1 MRIVSYL
8 PALAACAVLWPS
20 VTAYAGQDT
29 FEADVNSFFSESMS
43 DSEALAKA
51 ESIKNDTDEIGS
63 VFGASAQAKVTDVLT
78 AYENEKYAYLTEGE
92 EPASDSGF
100 LPEWQA
106 QKEYIAEGLPDG
118 ASVDTLVPRWCV
130 TACQTGPDGQMQIYV
145 QEWDTESYTA
155 SGHAGNTTACMYE
168 YYMYLTDTGDSYT
181 ITKAD
186 GQYFRSYE
194 DSDDGGT
201 LGHVSGGVLVGGSDG
216 LVGAAQVTYN
226 PAAAIAYADRWAMS
240 ANTGSYVFHNGV
252 DCANFVSQCL
262 FAGGLPQSSTWKPES
277 VAWVNCQAQQSY
289 FGSLYSAPVT
299 ASASTVKIGN
309 PVYYDW
315 TGDGHYD
322 HTAICVGTDAAGNPI
337 VDAHTNARYHVSW
350 DMKASARTTSET
362 IDIAGAL
369 GGNSAPSVTP
379 TPKPSTPSS
388 NGQTT
393 LNGTDYAPVYDFS
406 YYINTYPDLKAA
418 YGNNPA
424 GALLHFV
431 TYGTKEGR
439 QGSSSFSIQV
449 YKENYADLRAAFGNN
464 LASYYLHYIQY
475 GKREG
480 RNATSEIESK
490 AETTLNGI
498 DYSAVY
504 DFNYYISKYPDIK
517 AAYGNNPAGALRHFV
532 TYGMDEGRQ
541 GSASFY
547 VWYYRGNYADL
558 IMAYGDDLKP
568 YYLHYVRFG
577 QKEGRVA
584 TRKIPTNVMF
594 YDGVDYANV
603 YDFCYYTKRY
613 PDIMAAFGHDPA
625 GAIRHFI
632 QYGIKEGR
640 QAESSFNVISYQNNY
655 PDLRA
660 AFGTSASDLM
670 KYVIHYLT
678 HGKAEHRSGL

>member
-1 MRIVSYL
+1 MRIFTYL
-8 PALAACAVLWPS
+8 PALAACALLWPS

-29 FEADVNSFFSESMS
+29 FEADVNSFFAESLS

-51 ESIKNDTDEIGS
+51 ESIQNDTDEIGT

-168 YYMYLTDTGDSYT
+168 YYMYLTDTGDSYA

-262 FAGGLPQSSTWKPES
+262 FAGGLPQSSTWKLES

-431 TYGTKEGR
+431 TYGMKEGR
-439 QGSSSFSIQV
+439 QGSSSFSVQV

-660 AFGTSASDLM
+660 AFGTDSSDLV
-670 KYVIHYLT
+670 KYVMHYLKF
-678 HGKAEHRSGL
+678 GKSEGRSGL

>member
-393 LNGTDYAPVYDFS
+393 LNGTDYVPVYDFS

-431 TYGTKEGR
+431 TYGMKEGR
-439 QGSSSFSIQV
+439 QGSSSFSVQV

-660 AFGTSASDLM
+660 AFGTDSSDLV
-670 KYVIHYLT
+670 KYVMHYLKF
-678 HGKAEHRSGL
+678 GKSEGRSGL

>member
-379 TPKPSTPSS
+379 TPNPSTPSS

-431 TYGTKEGR
+431 TYGMKEGR
-439 QGSSSFSIQV
+439 QGSSSFSVQV

-660 AFGTSASDLM
+660 AFGTDSSDLV
-670 KYVIHYLT
+670 KYVMHYLKF
-678 HGKAEHRSGL
+678 GKSEGRSGL

>member
-431 TYGTKEGR
+431 TYGMKEGR
-439 QGSSSFSIQV
+439 QGSSSFSVQV

-558 IMAYGDDLKP
+558 ILAYGDDLKP
-568 YYLHYVRFG
+568 YYLHYVAYG
-577 QKEGRVA
+577 QREGRVA
-584 TRKIPTNVMF
+584 TRKIATNVMF

-613 PDIMAAFGHDPA
+613 PDIMNAFGHDPA

-632 QYGIKEGR
+632 QYGIKEDR

-678 HGKAEHRSGL
+678 YGKAEHRSGL

>member
-155 SGHAGNTTACMYE
+155 SGYAGNTTACMYE

-431 TYGTKEGR
+431 TYGMKEGR
-439 QGSSSFSIQV
+439 QGSSSFSVQV

-558 IMAYGDDLKP
+558 ILAYGDDLKP

-594 YDGVDYANV
+594 YEGTDYANV

-660 AFGTSASDLM
+660 AFGTDSSDLV
-670 KYVIHYLT
+670 KYVMHYLKF
-678 HGKAEHRSGL
+678 GKSEGRSGL

>member
-100 LPEWQA
+100 LLEWQA

-379 TPKPSTPSS
+379 TPKPSTLSS

-424 GALLHFV
+424 GALLHFL
-431 TYGTKEGR
+431 TFGMKEGR
-439 QGSSSFSIQV
+439 QGSASFNVQA
-449 YKENYADLRAAFGNN
+449 YKENYADLRAAFGNH
-464 LASYYLHYIQY
+464 LASYYIHYIQC

-660 AFGTSASDLM
+660 AFGTDSSDLV
-670 KYVIHYLT
+670 KYVMHYLKF
-678 HGKAEHRSGL
+678 GKSEGRSGL

>member
-431 TYGTKEGR
+431 TYGMKEGR
-439 QGSSSFSIQV
+439 QGSSSFSVQV

-558 IMAYGDDLKP
+558 ILAYGDDLKP
-568 YYLHYVRFG
+568 YYLHYVAYG
-577 QKEGRVA
+577 QREGRVA
-584 TRKIPTNVMF
+584 TRKIATNVMF

-613 PDIMAAFGHDPA
+613 PDIMNAFGHDPA

-660 AFGTSASDLM
+660 AFGTASDLM

-678 HGKAEHRSGL
+678 YGKAEHRSGL

>member
-226 PAAAIAYADRWAMS
+226 PAATIAYADRWAMS

-431 TYGTKEGR
+431 TYGMKEGR
-439 QGSSSFSIQV
+439 QGSSSFSVQV

-558 IMAYGDDLKP
+558 ILAYGDDLKP
-568 YYLHYVRFG
+568 YYLHYVAYG
-577 QKEGRVA
+577 QREGRVA
-584 TRKIPTNVMF
+584 TRKIATNVMF

-613 PDIMAAFGHDPA
+613 PDIMNAFGHDPA

-660 AFGTSASDLM
+660 AFRTSASDLM

-678 HGKAEHRSGL
+678 YGKAEHRSGL

>member
-226 PAAAIAYADRWAMS
+226 PAATIAYADRWAMS

-393 LNGTDYAPVYDFS
+393 LNGTDYVPVYDFS

-431 TYGTKEGR
+431 TYGMKEGR
-439 QGSSSFSIQV
+439 QGSSSFSVQV

-558 IMAYGDDLKP
+558 ILAYGDDLKP
-568 YYLHYVRFG
+568 YYLHYVAYG
-577 QKEGRVA
+577 QREGRVA
-584 TRKIPTNVMF
+584 TRKIATNVMF

-613 PDIMAAFGHDPA
+613 PDIMNAFGHDPA

-632 QYGIKEGR
+632 QYGIKEDR

-678 HGKAEHRSGL
+678 YGKAEHRSGL

>member
-226 PAAAIAYADRWAMS
+226 PAATIAYADRWAMS

-431 TYGTKEGR
+431 TYGMKEGR
-439 QGSSSFSIQV
+439 QGSSSFSVQV

-558 IMAYGDDLKP
+558 ILAYGDDLKP
-568 YYLHYVRFG
+568 YYLHYVAYG
-577 QKEGRVA
+577 QREGRVA
-584 TRKIPTNVMF
+584 TRKIATNVMF

-613 PDIMAAFGHDPA
+613 PDIMNAFGHDPA

-660 AFGTSASDLM
+660 AFGTDSSDLV
-670 KYVIHYLT
+670 KYVMHYLKF
-678 HGKAEHRSGL
+678 GKSEGRSGL

>member
-29 FEADVNSFFSESMS
+29 FEADVNSFFSESLS

-431 TYGTKEGR
+431 TYGMKEGR
-439 QGSSSFSIQV
+439 QGSSSFSVQV

-558 IMAYGDDLKP
+558 ILAYGDDLKP
-568 YYLHYVRFG
+568 YYLHYVAYG
-577 QKEGRVA
+577 QREGRVA
-584 TRKIPTNVMF
+584 TRKIATNVMF

-613 PDIMAAFGHDPA
+613 PDIMNAFGHDPA

-678 HGKAEHRSGL
+678 YGKAEHRSGL

>member
-226 PAAAIAYADRWAMS
+226 PVAAIAYADRWAMS

-379 TPKPSTPSS
+379 TPNPSTPSS

-431 TYGTKEGR
+431 TYGMKEGR
-439 QGSSSFSIQV
+439 QGSSSFSVQV

-558 IMAYGDDLKP
+558 ILAYGDDLKP
-568 YYLHYVRFG
+568 YYLHYVAYG
-577 QKEGRVA
+577 QREGRVA
-584 TRKIPTNVMF
+584 TRKIATNVMF

-613 PDIMAAFGHDPA
+613 PDIMNAFGHDPA

-678 HGKAEHRSGL
+678 YGKAEHRSGL

>member
-379 TPKPSTPSS
+379 TPNPSTPSS

-431 TYGTKEGR
+431 TYGMKEGR
-439 QGSSSFSIQV
+439 QGSSSFSVQV

-613 PDIMAAFGHDPA
+613 PDIMDAFGHDPA

-660 AFGTSASDLM
+660 AFGTDSSDLV
-670 KYVIHYLT
+670 KYVMHYLKF
-678 HGKAEHRSGL
+678 GKSEGRSGL

>member
-1 MRIVSYL
+1 MRIFTYL
-8 PALAACAVLWPS
+8 PALAACALLWPS

-29 FEADVNSFFSESMS
+29 FEADVNSFFAESLS

-51 ESIKNDTDEIGS
+51 ESIQNDTDEIGT
-63 VFGASAQAKVTDVLT
+63 VFGASTQKEVTSVLT
-78 AYENEKYAYLTEGE
+78 DYENEKYAYLMDGTE
-92 EPASDSGF
+92 PSQYSAF
-100 LPEWQA
+100 LSEWQA

-379 TPKPSTPSS
+379 TPNPSMPSS

-431 TYGTKEGR
+431 TYGMKEGR
-439 QGSSSFSIQV
+439 QGSSSFSVQV

-660 AFGTSASDLM
+660 AFGTDSSDLV
-670 KYVIHYLT
+670 KYVMHYLKF
-678 HGKAEHRSGL
+678 GKSEGRSGL

>member
-379 TPKPSTPSS
+379 TPNPSTPSS

-431 TYGTKEGR
+431 TYGMKEGR
-439 QGSSSFSIQV
+439 QGSSSFSVQV

-558 IMAYGDDLKP
+558 ILAYGDDLKP
-568 YYLHYVRFG
+568 YYLHYVAYG
-577 QKEGRVA
+577 QREGRVA
-584 TRKIPTNVMF
+584 TRKIATNVMF

-613 PDIMAAFGHDPA
+613 PDIMNAFGHDPA

-660 AFGTSASDLM
+660 AFGTASDLM

-678 HGKAEHRSGL
+678 YGKAEHRSGL